1 MPRWAAKRP
10 QILEGSP
17 SMQRLMLTALL
28 AMALP
33 LSAAPAPFYQWQSL
47 ATGRY
52 LCSANNPGEGWVR
65 HSGPY
70 NNAAC
75 RTF

>member
-1 MPRWAAKRP
+1 
-10 QILEGSP
+10 
-17 SMQRLMLTALL
+17 MLTALL

-52 LCSANNPGEGWVR
+52 LCSASNPGEGWVR

>member
-1 MPRWAAKRP
+1 
-10 QILEGSP
+10 
-17 SMQRLMLTALL
+17 MLTILL
-28 AMALP
+28 IMALP
-33 LSAAPAPFYQWQSL
+33 LAAAPAPFYQWQSL

-52 LCSANNPGEGWVR
+52 MCSASSPGEGWVR

>member
-1 MPRWAAKRP
+1 MLMKRLSLLALFP
-10 QILEGSP
+10 
-17 SMQRLMLTALL
+17 LL

-47 ATGRY
+47 ATGRNM
-52 LCSANNPGEGWVR
+52 CSASNPGDGWER
-65 HSGPY
+65 HSGPS

-75 RTF
+75 RTN

>member
-1 MPRWAAKRP
+1 MK
-10 QILEGSP
+10 
-17 SMQRLMLTALL
+17 RLMLTALL

-52 LCSANNPGEGWVR
+52 LCSAHNPGKGWVR
-65 HSGPY
+65 HAGPY

-75 RTF
+75 RSH

>member
-1 MPRWAAKRP
+1 MK
-10 QILEGSP
+10 
-17 SMQRLMLTALL
+17 RLMLTILL
-28 AMALP
+28 IMALP
-33 LSAAPAPFYQWQSL
+33 LAAAPAPFYQWQSL

-52 LCSANNPGEGWVR
+52 MCSASSPGEGWVR

-75 RTF
+75 RTV